1 MLGAKYNP
9 SMLYAAMMLLLQT
22 GSATPAVKASQHGS
36 GTQQVAATTITV
48 DYNRPVARGRELFG
62 ALVPYDRVWC
72 PGADDCTTLAVSTD
86 IKIEGKDLP
95 AGTYTVWAIPGAAK
109 WTIIINRAHPV
120 FHLRYQSVA
129 DQDLL
134 KLEVTPRTG
143 AHMETLAFYF
153 PVANGKHAELA
164 LHWGT
169 VVVPLSI
176 DVP

>member
-1 MLGAKYNP
+1 M
-9 SMLYAAMMLLLQT
+9 
-22 GSATPAVKASQHGS
+22 
-36 GTQQVAATTITV
+36 
-48 DYNRPVARGRELFG
+48 DYNRPVARGRDLFG
-62 ALVPYDRVWC
+62 ALVPYDKVWC
-72 PGADDCTTLAVSTD
+72 PGADNCTTLAVSTA
-86 IKIEGKDLP
+86 IKIEGQDVP

-109 WTIIINRAHPV
+109 WTIILNRAHPV
-120 FHLRYQSVA
+120 FHTRYNSVQ

-134 KLEVTPRTG
+134 KLEITPRAG

-153 PVANGKHAELA
+153 PVVDGKHAELV